1 MKQEDAQQ
9 LIEYGRWL
17 LAQSC
22 GQATG
27 GPPPWTASFVRLLG
41 AAGAASPPESLQSI
55 LTLIEAGDRKVPPAY
70 TPPVPLDLNETPD
83 GAWTLFP
90 RAAPAGA
97 PDDRRKLY
105 LSFREAGGD
114 QETGFDRFFYL
125 MRKYATTLPNTYGEP
140 GVSLFEQW
148 KMVAA
153 LVGISGSLHH
163 PPDALGLV
171 GGDIPGIQRVINT
184 VTAKGA
190 AKAMRGRSAFI
201 QLLGHALVRRLL
213 DALDL
218 GPANV
223 VYDAGGNF
231 VLLTGWSDAVA
242 ARVTALANEIN
253 RVLLVGA
260 GEDPVRFDGF
270 HGDLSVAL
278 AAVPLTEGIDAL
290 RWDLPPLDAP
300 GGAKVSRWQQ
310 AEKRLK
316 DSIAAAKARPFGDLA
331 QEGRGFADLFGPE
344 ASETDEFCAVCR
356 RQRRAG
362 EPAFKMLDPEAA
374 AALGSNDVCPECR
387 GFNELADDLGH
398 GDRHLVLSNEELDPS
413 RTVAWQRG
421 LHAIA
426 GRWYTLLEVGRLG
439 QVAGRGYEVLALD
452 PQAFPEPGVTGFR
465 WFAHT
470 TPLGEDGRIKPNDVL
485 AAESQGIVRL
495 GVLRMDVDNLGD
507 LIVHGL
513 PIRTPMQTAELSQ
526 ALERFFAG
534 WLDRIC
540 TRTGTRAGEDRRLFY
555 VLFAGGDDL
564 FVLGPWNLM
573 PELAIAIR
581 DDFHRYCGEH
591 PAIHLSAGIAVVG
604 EHEPL
609 YRAADESHDALS
621 DAKKLDRDG
630 AKAKNAVT
638 FLGHT
643 LHWDEF
649 ASAVS
654 LKDDIIVLAEDDG
667 LSNAVITRLL
677 AIERRYRRDR
687 QRGRYGARG
696 KTPQGG
702 NAVYYGPWMWQQTY
716 ALARLGRE
724 RHEDVQHRLV
734 ALQKRLVEGA
744 QITQLGLAARWA
756 QWLIRRRSQ
765 HGK

>member
-1 MKQEDAQQ
+1 VKQEDAQQ

-27 GPPPWTASFVRLLG
+27 GPPPWTAAFVRLLG
-41 AAGAASPPESLQSI
+41 PGAAGSSPGSLQSI
-55 LTLIEAGDRKVPPAY
+55 LTLIEAGDRKVAPAY
-70 TPPVPLDLNETPD
+70 TPPVPLDLSETPD
-83 GAWTLFP
+83 GSWTLFP
-90 RAAPAGA
+90 RAAPDSAQAG
-97 PDDRRKLY
+97 RQKLY

-114 QETGFDRFFYL
+114 QETGFDRFFHL
-125 MRKYATTLPNTYGEP
+125 MRKYSTTLPNTYGEP

-153 LVGISGSLHH
+153 LVGISGSIDR

-201 QLLGHALVRRLL
+201 QLLGHALVGRLL

-290 RWDLPPLDAP
+290 RWDLPLLAAP
-300 GGAKVSRWQQ
+300 DGAKVSRWQQ
-310 AEKRLK
+310 ADKRLK
-316 DSIAAAKARPFGDLA
+316 NSIAAAKARPFGDLA
-331 QEGRGFADLFGPE
+331 QDSGGFADLFRPE

-362 EPAFKMLDPEAA
+362 EPAFKRLDPEAA
-374 AALGSNDVCPECR
+374 ASLGSNDVCPECR

-398 GDRHLVLSNEELDPS
+398 GDRRLVLSYQEPDPS

-426 GRWYTLLEVGRLG
+426 GRWYSLVEVGRLG

-452 PQAFPEPGVTGFR
+452 PQSFPGPGVTGFR

-513 PIRTPMQTAELSQ
+513 PSRTPMQTAELSQ

-540 TRTGTRAGEDRRLFY
+540 ARIDGGEDLFY

-573 PELAIAIR
+573 PELALAIR
-581 DDFHRYCGEH
+581 DDFHRYCSEH

-609 YRAADESHDALS
+609 YRAAGDSHDALS
-621 DAKKLDRDG
+621 DAKNVGRDG
-630 AKAKNAVT
+630 AKNAIT

-643 LHWDEF
+643 VHWDEF
-649 ASAVS
+649 AEVVA
-654 LKDDIIVLAEDDG
+654 LKDDIVALAEVDG
-667 LSNAVITRLL
+667 VGNAVITRLL
-677 AIERRYRRDR
+677 AVERRYRRDR
-687 QRGRYGARG
+687 QRNRYGTRS
-696 KTPQGG
+696 KTPQGVD
-702 NAVYYGPWMWQQTY
+702 AVYYGPWMWQQTY
-716 ALARLGRE
+716 ALARLGRG
-724 RHEDVQHRLV
+724 RDGDVQRRLD
-734 ALQKRLVEGA
+734 ALQKRLVDGA

-756 QWLIRRRSQ
+756 QWLTRK
-765 HGK
+765 GA